1 MTPDDPHPEMARQQK
16 RERRN
21 RGSGP
26 RSGGSLRR
34 RGPALT
40 LRLTVAVL
48 IIDFVALCDIAVCV
62 VAFGTDNNT
71 LGAATG
77 MVAVGLITAAWLLT
91 DRIAADSP
99 PGMST
104 GGAW

>member
-1 MTPDDPHPEMARQQK
+1 MARQQK

-62 VAFGTDNNT
+62 VAFGTDDNT
-71 LGAATG
+71 LGAA
-77 MVAVGLITAAWLLT
+77 AWLLT
-91 DRIAADSP
+91 RSGRRGFPARHEHRGGLVIYGPVVRHAA
-99 PGMST
+99 GVC
-104 GGAW
+104 

>member
-1 MTPDDPHPEMARQQK
+1 
-16 RERRN
+16 
-21 RGSGP
+21 
-26 RSGGSLRR
+26 
-34 RGPALT
+34 
-40 LRLTVAVL
+40 VL

>member
-1 MTPDDPHPEMARQQK
+1 
-16 RERRN
+16 
-21 RGSGP
+21 
-26 RSGGSLRR
+26 
-34 RGPALT
+34 
-40 LRLTVAVL
+40 
-48 IIDFVALCDIAVCV
+48 
-62 VAFGTDNNT
+62 
-71 LGAATG
+71 